1 MTTFQNPLGALM
13 PAARKRELVALLDR
27 HGVPLI
33 EDDVYGELYA
43 GSRRPLPAKA
53 YDEAGLVMHCASFSK
68 CLAPGYRIGWAAAG
82 RFAKR
87 VQRLKM
93 MSSLATSLP
102 PQLALDDY
110 LAQGGFDRHLRR
122 LRTELAAAQ
131 QSGQR
136 LVERH
141 FPTGTR
147 LTRPAGGYFLW
158 VELPPQVDTLE
169 LHRRA
174 LEGSISTAPGLLFS
188 ADGRFTHHVRL
199 NLGHPGDAR
208 GDGALRRLGQIG
220 CDLAASLAR

>member
-1 MTTFQNPLGALM
+1 MASC
-13 PAARKRELVALLDR
+13 
-27 HGVPLI
+27 
-33 EDDVYGELYA
+33 YA

-53 YDEAGLVMHCASFSK
+53 YDEAGLVMHCSSFSK

-82 RFAKR
+82 RFAKT

-110 LAQGGFDRHLRR
+110 LVHGGFDRHLRR
-122 LRTELAAAQ
+122 LRAELAAAQ

-136 LVERH
+136 LVKRH

-147 LTRPAGGYFLW
+147 MTRPAGGYFLW
-158 VELPPQVDTLE
+158 VELPPQVNALE

-174 LEGSISTAPGLLFS
+174 LEASISTAPGLLFS
-188 ADGRFTHHVRL
+188 ADGRFAHHVRL

-208 GDGALRRLGQIG
+208 VDAALGHLGKL
-220 CDLAASLAR
+220 CHELKAATAV

>member
-1 MTTFQNPLGALM
+1 
-13 PAARKRELVALLDR
+13 
-27 HGVPLI
+27 
-33 EDDVYGELYA
+33 VYGELYA

-53 YDEAGLVMHCASFSK
+53 YDEAGLVMHCSSFSK

-82 RFAKR
+82 RFAKV

-122 LRTELAAAQ
+122 LRADLAAAQ
-131 QSGQR
+131 SSGQR

-141 FPTGTR
+141 FPSGTR

-158 VELPPQVDTLE
+158 VELPPQVDALE

-174 LEGSISTAPGLLFS
+174 LDASISTAPGLLFS
-188 ADGRFTHHVRL
+188 ADGRFAHHVRL
-199 NLGHPGDAR
+199 NLGHSGDAR
-208 GDGALRRLGQIG
+208 VAAAMRHLGKICCELSVPHG
-220 CDLAASLAR
+220 N